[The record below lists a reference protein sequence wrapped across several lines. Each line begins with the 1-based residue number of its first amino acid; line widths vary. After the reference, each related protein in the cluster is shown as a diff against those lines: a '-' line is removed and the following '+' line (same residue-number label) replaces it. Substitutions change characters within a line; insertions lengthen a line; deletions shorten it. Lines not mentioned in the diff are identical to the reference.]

1 MTKSCLRLAFS
12 LTLALIATIIHS
24 QTFADKQAYTIQSA
38 NGLALDNQGSINS
51 ETQIFLS
58 KKVTN
63 RASQAW
69 QLVHVYDNVYSIVNL
84 ESMQALDNANGN
96 GEQPIIQYSYDNSNA
111 NQHWRIVSV
120 GNGKYTITSVASNMR
135 LAYRDAAQPGEPIYQ
150 LTPNTTERQQWSIEK
165 TNAKASRFITR
176 TTSNNDWENQNIIA
190 INKMAAHSTF
200 MPFAD
205 AKEALADPTFAKPWL
220 DTRSS
225 RVASLNGKWRFHWVN
240 SPDKRPV
247 NFYKPNYNVA
257 DWAEITVPS
266 NWEMLGYGTPI
277 YTNVTYPIRNN
288 PPFIQSQPHYT
299 VETEPNAVGSY
310 RRDFTIPKQWRGK
323 EVYLHFDGVYSA
335 FYVWVNGKKVGYSQ
349 NSCTD
354 ARFDIT
360 KYVKP
365 GKNTVAVEVYRWCDG
380 SYLEDQDMF
389 RLSGI
394 YRNVYLVATPKVHLA
409 DATLSSKIANDYSQA
424 ALHINTLLASDSKNA
439 TANVRT
445 TLYAPN
451 GTKVGETTQSIAGK
465 GDMSINVANPMLW
478 TAETP
483 NLYTLLVEV
492 LDQNGVAT
500 EATTFKHGFRNIE
513 IKNNK
518 LYINGML
525 TLLKGANRHETHPKY
540 GKAVPVESIEQD
552 VLMFKQYNLN
562 TIRTSH
568 YPNDPRSYALYDYY
582 GLYVI
587 DEANQECHGNHSL
600 SNNPKWEK
608 AYVDRAVSMV
618 QRDKNH
624 PSVII
629 WSLGNESG
637 RGCNIIAERDAVRA
651 LDSRPIHY
659 EGQNEVADIDS
670 NMYPSIEGMIS
681 MDQNGNQ
688 KPYIMCEYAH
698 AMGNSI
704 GNLEEYWDYIEY
716 HSKRMIGGCIWDW
729 VDQSLNMPGEP
740 ENRLYYG
747 GSFGDQPNDQDF
759 CCNGIVTSD
768 RSVTPKL
775 LEVKKVYQY
784 ITASL
789 DSEKR
794 AVVLHNRYIATNLKG
809 MTLQYTVLR
818 NGKEVLSGSKI
829 LPDCAPTKQCTV
841 GIDLPDTTDGGEYM
855 LNVNI
860 LLGEDCI
867 WAAKGHCVAS
877 EQMPLNQVD
886 LALAAHKANATAP
899 ITIHDE
905 MNRRLCINAGNAKI
919 AFSRSE
925 GTIISL
931 RYNGFETTHALHGP
945 RFQWYRSIPN
955 DRREWVPTLTR
966 LEGFSHSLSAKGDTA
981 IVTAKFAHG
990 IGKHEITE
998 ATTYTIYADGTI
1010 DVASQFVTQSDNVVP
1025 RLALQW
1031 MLSPELENVA
1041 WYGRGPIENY
1051 NDRKNAAFLG
1061 LYSSTATDMREHYA
1075 RAQSMG
1081 TRTDAR
1087 WLTLT
1092 NADGKG
1098 IKIDADGTISFSA
1111 LHYTDRDLWEALY
1124 DLDLDAIRR
1133 SEVVLT
1139 LDCRQRGLGN
1149 ASCGPGPREKY
1160 EIKAGTHAFRFR
1172 ISPM

>member
-1 MTKSCLRLAFS
+1 M
-12 LTLALIATIIHS
+12 
-24 QTFADKQAYTIQSA
+24 
-38 NGLALDNQGSINS
+38 
-51 ETQIFLS
+51 
-58 KKVTN
+58 
-63 RASQAW
+63 
-69 QLVHVYDNVYSIVNL
+69 
-84 ESMQALDNANGN
+84 
-96 GEQPIIQYSYDNSNA
+96 
-111 NQHWRIVSV
+111 
-120 GNGKYTITSVASNMR
+120 
-135 LAYRDAAQPGEPIYQ
+135 
-150 LTPNTTERQQWSIEK
+150 
-165 TNAKASRFITR
+165 
-176 TTSNNDWENQNIIA
+176 
-190 INKMAAHSTF
+190 
-200 MPFAD
+200 
-205 AKEALADPTFAKPWL
+205 
-220 DTRSS
+220 
-225 RVASLNGKWRFHWVN
+225 ASLNGKWRFHWVN

-500 EATTFKHGFRNIE
+500 EATTFMHGFRNIE

>member
-1 MTKSCLRLAFS
+1 M
-12 LTLALIATIIHS
+12 
-24 QTFADKQAYTIQSA
+24 
-38 NGLALDNQGSINS
+38 
-51 ETQIFLS
+51 
-58 KKVTN
+58 
-63 RASQAW
+63 
-69 QLVHVYDNVYSIVNL
+69 
-84 ESMQALDNANGN
+84 
-96 GEQPIIQYSYDNSNA
+96 
-111 NQHWRIVSV
+111 
-120 GNGKYTITSVASNMR
+120 
-135 LAYRDAAQPGEPIYQ
+135 
-150 LTPNTTERQQWSIEK
+150 
-165 TNAKASRFITR
+165 
-176 TTSNNDWENQNIIA
+176 
-190 INKMAAHSTF
+190 
-200 MPFAD
+200 
-205 AKEALADPTFAKPWL
+205 
-220 DTRSS
+220 
-225 RVASLNGKWRFHWVN
+225 ASLNGKWRFHWVN

>member
-1 MTKSCLRLAFS
+1 
-12 LTLALIATIIHS
+12 
-24 QTFADKQAYTIQSA
+24 
-38 NGLALDNQGSINS
+38 
-51 ETQIFLS
+51 
-58 KKVTN
+58 
-63 RASQAW
+63 
-69 QLVHVYDNVYSIVNL
+69 
-84 ESMQALDNANGN
+84 
-96 GEQPIIQYSYDNSNA
+96 
-111 NQHWRIVSV
+111 
-120 GNGKYTITSVASNMR
+120 
-135 LAYRDAAQPGEPIYQ
+135 
-150 LTPNTTERQQWSIEK
+150 
-165 TNAKASRFITR
+165 
-176 TTSNNDWENQNIIA
+176 
-190 INKMAAHSTF
+190 
-200 MPFAD
+200 
-205 AKEALADPTFAKPWL
+205 
-220 DTRSS
+220 
-225 RVASLNGKWRFHWVN
+225 
-240 SPDKRPV
+240 
-247 NFYKPNYNVA
+247 
-257 DWAEITVPS
+257 
-266 NWEMLGYGTPI
+266 
-277 YTNVTYPIRNN
+277 
-288 PPFIQSQPHYT
+288 
-299 VETEPNAVGSY
+299 
-310 RRDFTIPKQWRGK
+310 
-323 EVYLHFDGVYSA
+323 
-335 FYVWVNGKKVGYSQ
+335 
-349 NSCTD
+349 
-354 ARFDIT
+354 
-360 KYVKP
+360 
-365 GKNTVAVEVYRWCDG
+365 
-380 SYLEDQDMF
+380 MF

-424 ALHINTLLASDSKNA
+424 ALHINTLLAPDSKNA

-483 NLYTLLVEV
+483 NLYTLVVEV

-608 AYVDRAVSMV
+608 AYVDHAVSMV